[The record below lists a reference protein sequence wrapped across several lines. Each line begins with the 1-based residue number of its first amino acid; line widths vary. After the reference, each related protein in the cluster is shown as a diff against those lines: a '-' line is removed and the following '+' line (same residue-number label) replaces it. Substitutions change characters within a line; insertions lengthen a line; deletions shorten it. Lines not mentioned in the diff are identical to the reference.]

1 MTSGN
6 RETEYNQL
14 HSMIRHL
21 YDVRMRAFNFT
32 LAFNAALF
40 TVVLQYLTDVSAQI
54 TVAGIAMVTTIVLL
68 QVERRTL
75 YAIDQYYQYGAKL
88 EEELGYEMIR
98 NVDTSLAGSRIRTRH
113 YFVALYGLAIALWI
127 AEIIFVLI

>member
-1 MTSGN
+1 MAGGN
-6 RETEYNQL
+6 RETEYIQL
-14 HSMIRHL
+14 HEMIRHL

-40 TVVLQYLTDVSAQI
+40 TVVLQYLTDLSAQV

-75 YAIDQYYQYGAKL
+75 HAIDQYYRYGNKL

-98 NVDTSLAGSRIRTRH
+98 KVDTSLAGSRIRTRH

-127 AEIIFVLI
+127 AEIIHLFI